1 MAIIHLVFFAW
12 KSDVSKET
20 ITDALER
27 LQALE
32 LDCVHPI
39 SKKPYIKSLKA
50 GANNS
55 PEGVS
60 DPYTHG
66 FVVEFESAEDRDYYV
81 DQDPAHTD
89 FKSFAGP
96 HLAGVKVVDF
106 EPGKF

>member
-1 MAIIHLVFFAW
+1 MAIIHLVFFGW
-12 KSDVSKET
+12 KPDVSKKT
-20 ITDALER
+20 ITEALTR

-32 LDCVHPI
+32 QDCIHPV

-50 GANNS
+50 GGNNS

-66 FVVEFESAEDRDYYV
+66 FVVEFENAEDRDYYV
-81 DQDPAHTD
+81 GKDLAHTN
-89 FKSFAGP
+89 FKNFAGP
-96 HLAGVKVVDF
+96 HLAKVKVVDF